1 MDRETNDLIARQ
13 YLSEK
18 NLDRVEP
25 HELATWASLELEKG
39 HDTPAL
45 HKLAAGSETETPFN
59 AESLFRE
66 SISELGWEIPGKKH
80 ALKKHAESTL
90 QSIVDGAIE
99 PYDGCS
105 HLYIISIFLK
115 HPDYLYNW
123 NGLFWAREDLDVESL
138 NELILE
144 EARTELGCESA
155 PHREDDH
162 RVEDDEE
169 RSPGFWE
176 RLREL
181 VKWR

>member
-18 NLDRVEP
+18 NLSQVEP
-25 HELATWASLELEKG
+25 REFVTWAALELERG
-39 HDTPAL
+39 HDNPTL
-45 HKLAAGSETETPFN
+45 RKLSAKLGTENFAE

-66 SISELGWEIPGKKH
+66 CLAELGWEIPTKK
-80 ALKKHAESTL
+80 ASLKRHSQSIL
-90 QSIVDGAIE
+90 QSIVDGDIE

-115 HPDYLYNW
+115 HPDYLYDW
-123 NGLFWAREDLDVESL
+123 NGLFWAREDLDVEAV

-144 EARTELGCESA
+144 EARIELGGEA
-155 PHREDDH
+155 TRNKELRR
-162 RVEDDEE
+162 RVEEE
-169 RSPGFWE
+169 EEQLPGFWD
-176 RLREL
+176 RIREL